1 MKRGDKAMTNQS
13 GIRSLKG
20 KVAIVTGSAR
30 GIGKAIAITLS
41 KDGAKVLITGTQEE
55 TTKRSAEEVAKL
67 SGAEID
73 YYVGDLS
80 KEENVVAMTEKV
92 INRWGKIDILVNNA
106 GGGVILPF
114 LEHNAETLKT
124 TLDRNLWTCLWSC
137 HKVLPYMIEQ
147 NFGRII
153 NIGGDSVRNGLWDH
167 AAYNAAKGG
176 VHALTTGLAREFA
189 KYDITVNTIA
199 PPAVESEPLENIR
212 KKDPELAEKY
222 IGIIPKG
229 RGAYEEEIADSVWY
243 LATENARFITGQVIS
258 VNGGSTML

>member
-1 MKRGDKAMTNQS
+1 MTNQS

-55 TTKRSAEEVAKL
+55 STKRSAEEVAKL
-67 SGAEID
+67 AGSEID
-73 YYVGDLS
+73 YFVGDLS

-124 TLDRNLWTCLWSC
+124 TLERNLWTCLWSC
-137 HKVLPYMIEQ
+137 HKVLPFMIER

-229 RGAYEEEIADSVWY
+229 RGAYEDEIADSVWY